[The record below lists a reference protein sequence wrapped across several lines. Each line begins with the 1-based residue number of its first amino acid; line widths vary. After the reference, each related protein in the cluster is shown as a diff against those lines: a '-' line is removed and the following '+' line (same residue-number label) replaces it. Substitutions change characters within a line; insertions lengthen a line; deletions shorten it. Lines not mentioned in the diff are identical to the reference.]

1 MMKDKLYFKG
11 FVDRNRENLKSHM
24 NAGYID
30 YSKEGYL
37 TLIDIIS
44 NEISNPDQDR
54 ESLRMVVKDLANEV
68 MDLRDIFNDEVYQ
81 SFFQNKKIINF
92 IEND

>member
-54 ESLRMVVKDLANEV
+54 ESLRMVVPA
-68 MDLRDIFNDEVYQ
+68 RRARP
-81 SFFQNKKIINF
+81 
-92 IEND
+92 

>member
-54 ESLRMVVKDLANEV
+54 ESLRMIVKDLANEV

>member
-11 FVDRNRENLKSHM
+11 FVDRNRENLKSHL

-44 NEISNPDQDR
+44 EEINNPDQDK
-54 ESLRMVVKDLANEV
+54 ESLKVVVREFANEV

-81 SFFQNKKIINF
+81 SFFQNKKIIKF
-92 IEND
+92 IENN

>member
-1 MMKDKLYFKG
+1 MKDKLYFKG

>member
-92 IEND
+92 IENN